1 MLWNVAACAGLLFKW
16 PVDVASGCAP
26 RGTVQMT
33 DGTQRIL
40 IAALPVLI
48 ASCSG
53 AITGGSSDGHT
64 GLWGGPNTG
73 GSGAANG
80 GAANSGGGNGG
91 SGANAGSGATGGMLD
106 PNEDPGRVT
115 LHRLNRVEY
124 ANTVRHLLGT
134 TARPSDDFPADD
146 RGYGY
151 DNIADVLSLSPLQLE
166 MYFNAA
172 QVLIDEAMNVTQ
184 IGARRFEAEA
194 MTASTGAAT
203 GDAWNLNSAG
213 NVQQSVMIETEG
225 QYRIAV
231 RAWQQAGGPDAAR
244 MSIQVNGMDVSTV
257 EVTAE
262 ESTPQTYEATAMLAA
277 GTTIIGASFLN
288 DFYEAPIDRNLL
300 VDWVEVEGPIGA
312 AAGDNP
318 LRERI
323 MVCEPDP
330 ADPETCLREVVTAF
344 GRRAYRRPL
353 DGPEVDALV
362 GLATSAIEAGDDVD
376 QAARLM
382 LRAMLVS
389 PHFVFRVEHDEAPD
403 SLTPHVLSDHEL
415 ASRLS
420 YFLWSSMPD
429 EELLQLADDGELSDD
444 AVLRAQVQRM
454 LADEKAEAL
463 LENFAGQWL
472 FIRQIEDHV
481 PDYDVFPG
489 FDEDL
494 RVAMRAETEAFV
506 RELLFGNVP
515 MNRMLDADFSFINE
529 RLATHYGMSG
539 VEGDAVERV
548 SLEGVERRGLLTQAS
563 ILMVTSYATRTSPV
577 KRGKWVLEQLLC
589 ESPPPPPP
597 GVEGLTTEETPTGSL
612 RERMEAH
619 RTDPVCSTCH
629 TMMDPIGFSFEHY
642 DGIGRYRDTDNGFDI
657 DPAGVLPNGTEFEG
671 PLELATLLTGD
682 ERLPRCIAKQL
693 LTYALGRGLEPHD
706 KDDLDGMT
714 AAFVAGGYQMPEL
727 IAQVVLSEAFR
738 MRRGEVEEAP

>member
-1 MLWNVAACAGLLFKW
+1 MLF
-16 PVDVASGCAP
+16 
-26 RGTVQMT
+26 R
-33 DGTQRIL
+33 
-40 IAALPVLI
+40 
-48 ASCSG
+48 
-53 AITGGSSDGHT
+53 
-64 GLWGGPNTG
+64 
-73 GSGAANG
+73 
-80 GAANSGGGNGG
+80 
-91 SGANAGSGATGGMLD
+91 
-106 PNEDPGRVT
+106 
-115 LHRLNRVEY
+115 
-124 ANTVRHLLGT
+124 
-134 TARPSDDFPADD
+134 
-146 RGYGY
+146 
-151 DNIADVLSLSPLQLE
+151 SLSPLQVE

-172 QVLIDEAMNVTQ
+172 QTLIDEAMNVTQ
-184 IGARRFEAEA
+184 IGARRFEAEEMA
-194 MTASTGAAT
+194 GSGGPAGGAWSLASSGA
-203 GDAWNLNSAG
+203 
-213 NVQQSVMIETEG
+213 VQQSIMIETAG
-225 QYRIAV
+225 RYRVSV
-231 RAWQQAGGPDAAR
+231 RAWQHAGGPNPAEMRILAGGAPVAT
-244 MSIQVNGMDVSTV
+244 VN
-257 EVTAE
+257 VTAS
-262 ESTPQTYEATAMLAA
+262 ESAPETYEGEATLSDGSVLIGAEFTNDYYVA
-277 GTTIIGASFLN
+277 GTDTMPAVDL
-288 DFYEAPIDRNLL
+288 NLL
-300 VDWVEVEGPIGA
+300 VDWIEVEGPLDVA
-312 AAGDNP
+312 SDNP

-323 MVCEPDP
+323 MVCEPDA

-362 GLATSAIEAGDDVD
+362 GLATSAIEDGDDVD
-376 QAARLM
+376 QATRLM
-382 LRAMLVS
+382 LRAILLS
-389 PHFVFRVEHDEAPD
+389 PQFLFRVEHDEAPD
-403 SLTPHVLSDHEL
+403 SLAPHALSDHEL

-429 EELLQLADDGELSDD
+429 DALLQLADDGELSDD

-454 LADEKAEAL
+454 LADEKSEAL
-463 LENFAGQWL
+463 LDNFAGQWL
-472 FIRQIEDHV
+472 FIRAIDDHV
-481 PDYDVFPG
+481 PDYAAFPE

-494 RVAMRAETEAFV
+494 RVAMRSETEAFV

-515 MNRMLDADFSFINE
+515 MNRMLDADFSFINQ

-539 VEGDAVERV
+539 IEGDALERV

-597 GVEGLTTEETPTGSL
+597 GVEGLMTEETPTGSL

-657 DPAGVLPNGTEFEG
+657 DPAGVLPDGTEFEG

-693 LTYALGRGLEPHD
+693 LTYALGRGMEPYD

-727 IAQVVLSEAFR
+727 IEQVVLSEAFR
-738 MRRGEVEEAP
+738 MRRGEVEEEP

>member
-1 MLWNVAACAGLLFKW
+1 LPLL
-16 PVDVASGCAP
+16 V
-26 RGTVQMT
+26 
-33 DGTQRIL
+33 
-40 IAALPVLI
+40 

-64 GLWGGPNTG
+64 GLPGSNG

-91 SGANAGSGATGGMLD
+91 SGANAGSGGTGGRLD
-106 PNEDPGRVT
+106 PSQDPGRVT

-151 DNIADVLSLSPLQLE
+151 DNIADVLSLSPLQVE

-172 QVLIDEAMNVTQ
+172 QMLIDEAMNVTQ
-184 IGARRFEAEA
+184 VGARRFEAEE
-194 MTASTGAAT
+194 MTATTGAAS
-203 GDAWNLNSAG
+203 GGAWNLNSAG
-213 NVQQSVMIETEG
+213 TVQQSVMIETEG
-225 QYRIAV
+225 EYRIAV

-244 MSIQVNGMDVSTV
+244 MSISVNAMDISTID
-257 EVTAE
+257 VTAE
-262 ESTPQTYEATAMLAA
+262 ESTPQTYEATTTLAA
-277 GTTIIGASFLN
+277 GTAMLGAAFLN
-288 DFYEAPIDRNLL
+288 DFYEAPIDRNLM
-300 VDWVEVEGPIGA
+300 VDWIEVEGPIGVA
-312 AAGDNP
+312 SDNP
-318 LRERI
+318 LRARI
-323 MVCEPDP
+323 MTCEPDP
-330 ADPETCLREVVTAF
+330 ADPETCLRDVISAF
-344 GRRAYRRPL
+344 GRRAFRRPL
-353 DGPEVDALV
+353 ETAEVD
-362 GLATSAIEAGDDVD
+362 GLIGIATAAIAAGDDVD
-376 QAARLM
+376 TATRLS
-382 LRAMLVS
+382 LRAMLMAPS
-389 PHFVFRVEHDEAPD
+389 FLFRVEHDAAPD
-403 SLTPHVLSDHEL
+403 SLEPHPLTNHEL

-429 EELLQLADDGELSDD
+429 DELLQLADDGELTDD
-444 AVLRAQVQRM
+444 AVLSAQVERM

-481 PDYDVFPG
+481 PDYEMFPD
-489 FDEDL
+489 FDEEL

-515 MNRMLDADFSFINE
+515 MSRMLDADFSFINE

-539 VEGDAVERV
+539 IEGDAVERV

-597 GVEGLTTEETPTGSL
+597 GVEGLMTEETPTGSL

-629 TMMDPIGFSFEHY
+629 TLMDPIGFSFEHY

-657 DPAGVLPNGTEFEG
+657 DPAGVLPDGTEFEG
-671 PLELATLLTGD
+671 PLELSTLLTGD

-693 LTYALGRGLEPHD
+693 LTYALGRGMEPYD
-706 KDDLDGMT
+706 KDDIDGMT

-727 IAQVVLSEAFR
+727 IEQVVLSEAFR